1 MNAANKGVCFCQ
13 RSMSGDL
20 NRLWAAAHR
29 KKNEEEYL
37 NGGIEGMRTEVT
49 KRQKPKRNEPRNWQ
63 NFENRCKRK
72 HGKERRHTSQMMSYP
87 EHDTNAYNCLMQTC
101 LCKLV
106 NKTKDAGVCTKP
118 RWIWN
123 APHKLCN
130 ALKAHSTKV
139 KWFLEHNYSHKQL
152 RICTLRLHATTEKRG
167 KSKVQNVCQPSY
179 ACKCKL
185 ALL

>member
-1 MNAANKGVCFCQ
+1 MQQTRVSAFANAACQ
-13 RSMSGDL
+13 ATSIDYEPL
-20 NRLWAAAHR
+20 HIE

-37 NGGIEGMRTEVT
+37 NLGFEGMRTEVT
-49 KRQKPKRNEPRNWQ
+49 KLQKPKRNEPRNWQ
-63 NFENRCKRK
+63 NFESRCERK

-106 NKTKDAGVCTKP
+106 NKTKRCWRLYK
-118 RWIWN
+118 
-123 APHKLCN
+123 APLDLECSIQIM
-130 ALKAHSTKV
+130 LKAHSTKV
-139 KWFLEHNYSHKQL
+139 KWFLEHNYSHQQL
-152 RICTLRLHATTEKRG
+152 RICTLRLHATTAKRG

-179 ACKCKL
+179 ACRCKL